1 MKNLVGHT
9 EKGIDMI
16 GKNDLLLLLADLED
30 KGIDT
35 KRQSLQVLRSDEID
49 LGVLKFINDN
59 RQMDLSRFYEK
70 LRKSYNEKKS
80 KLYVSIVK
88 EIEDPTDVLT
98 TLASMNLQIL
108 LFLKTVPDK
117 DKKMFIKFSRAE
129 EIVQVLE
136 NYYKTYDITNCI
148 RLLRVIKSDL
158 KALESIR

>member
-1 MKNLVGHT
+1 
-9 EKGIDMI
+9 MI

-49 LGVLKFINDN
+49 LEVIKFINDH

-108 LFLKTVPDK
+108 LFLKTVEDK

>member
-1 MKNLVGHT
+1 
-9 EKGIDMI
+9 MI

-35 KRQSLQVLRSDEID
+35 KRQSFQVLRSDEID

-136 NYYKTYDITNCI
+136 NYYRTYDITNCI

>member
-1 MKNLVGHT
+1 
-9 EKGIDMI
+9 
-16 GKNDLLLLLADLED
+16 
-30 KGIDT
+30 
-35 KRQSLQVLRSDEID
+35 
-49 LGVLKFINDN
+49 
-59 RQMDLSRFYEK
+59 MDLSRFYEK

-108 LFLKTVPDK
+108 LFLKTVEDK

>member
-1 MKNLVGHT
+1 
-9 EKGIDMI
+9 MI

-35 KRQSLQVLRSDEID
+35 KRQSLQVLRSDDID
-49 LGVLKFINDN
+49 LEVIKFINDH

-108 LFLKTVPDK
+108 LFLKTVEDK
-117 DKKMFIKFSRAE
+117 D
-129 EIVQVLE
+129 
-136 NYYKTYDITNCI
+136 
-148 RLLRVIKSDL
+148 
-158 KALESIR
+158 

>member
-1 MKNLVGHT
+1 
-9 EKGIDMI
+9 MI

-136 NYYKTYDITNCI
+136 NYYRTYDITNCI